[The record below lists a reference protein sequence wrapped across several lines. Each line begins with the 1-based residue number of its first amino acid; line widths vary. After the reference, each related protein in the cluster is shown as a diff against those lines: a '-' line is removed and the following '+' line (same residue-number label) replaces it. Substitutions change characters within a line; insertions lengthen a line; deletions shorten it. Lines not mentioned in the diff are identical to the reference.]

1 MEMVFAPVPLKSM
14 EPDSSRIWALAA
26 AGLYVVT
33 VGVVHDL
40 NLAARFAD
48 QIVLLNNGRVVANGT
63 PAEVLTAERIQ
74 EVFEVVPTFVPSE
87 HSGVHLIF
95 N

>member
-1 MEMVFAPVPLKSM
+1 
-14 EPDSSRIWALAA
+14 
-26 AGLYVVT
+26 VVT

-48 QIVLLNNGRVVANGT
+48 QIVLLDEGRVVANGAAT
-63 PAEVLTAERIQ
+63 EVLTAERI
-74 EVFEVVPTFVPSE
+74 EAVFEVRPTFIPSE

-95 N
+95 D